1 MHFLSNFGCKINFMY
16 SVNFWHQQDSTSLF
30 KGSIGHVT
38 SQCMWPV
45 YIFLGQFVHVMR
57 LVGWFLSRRK
67 ITSLTLKTVKDL
79 LKRRKVFA
87 GKGFP
92 SVITSNTFCL
102 SFLSPALE
110 LNSSFLACSRA
121 RSILVMKCLTGSIV
135 LMFSANVNLKRLY
148 LSNVIKPNWVFCAD
162 ISNLAQNGFKNVS
175 NKTSSFL

>member
-1 MHFLSNFGCKINFMY
+1 
-16 SVNFWHQQDSTSLF
+16 
-30 KGSIGHVT
+30 
-38 SQCMWPV
+38 
-45 YIFLGQFVHVMR
+45 MR

-110 LNSSFLACSRA
+110 VNSSFLACSRA

-135 LMFSANVNLKRLY
+135 LIFSANVNLKRLY
-148 LSNVIKPNWVFCAD
+148 LSKVIKPNWVFCAD
-162 ISNLAQNGFKNVS
+162 ISNLAYNGFKNVS
-175 NKTSSFL
+175 NKTSSFLWGILSDVSIRIPMSLLQGVESAEIEQKLRLIVVFPI